1 MLFQLD
7 KLFKRRIFRRFKER
21 FVVSNSTE
29 NALTN
34 ENNESSQI
42 NHIINRPS
50 CHSNIDIETSIH
62 AWRIL
67 AKSYSEEAGELSG
80 DLYKQLSKIK
90 CKSVLKDQMIRLGET
105 LFFNLYI
112 TIFSEEDFNR
122 LKENLLFEI
131 ESYEREGGC
140 FCELTCEFEERI
152 EDDPNEGQCQEHM
165 KWFGCCDEQPADLFD
180 QFELE
185 RLGLVAD
192 QTK

>member
-29 NALTN
+29 NAHTN
-34 ENNESSQI
+34 ENKESSQI

-50 CHSNIDIETSIH
+50 CHSNIDIETPIH
-62 AWRIL
+62 AWKIL
-67 AKSYSEEAGELSG
+67 AKSYSEKAGEFSG

-90 CKSVLKDQMIRLGET
+90 CKNVLKDQMIRLGKT
-105 LFFNLYI
+105 LFLNLYF
-112 TIFSEEDFNR
+112 TIFSEEDFDR
-122 LKENLLFEI
+122 LKETLLFEI

-152 EDDPNEGQCQEHM
+152 DDDPNEEQCQEHM
-165 KWFGCCDEQPADLFD
+165 NS
-180 QFELE
+180 
-185 RLGLVAD
+185 RI
-192 QTK
+192 